1 MSENM
6 KPQIGHVYEIKSTM
20 YSGKVLVIDV
30 NNNDATIL
38 TCPTPTRRTKSY
50 DDLWKFTLNN
60 VEYYIKNDVKRIN
73 VSDIKSEAGV
83 LYESDDE
90 SYRYRILDYIFK
102 MTYGMSVPLSP
113 ITQQTQQ
120 TQQPQQP
127 QQVSA
132 DNSQL
137 VKMLKMEAEYARK
150 KYKEMKDELDN
161 LKKSKSTTNTTNET
175 KQEYDYDI
183 NRAITISEQME
194 AFGKKETMRMHGWL
208 DDGEIRRAYQ
218 VIVDFCGGADEH
230 TKKIFKEVL

>member
-6 KPQIGHVYEIKSTM
+6 KPEIGHVYEIKSTM

-90 SYRYRILDYIFK
+90 SYRYKILDYIFK
-102 MTYGMSVPLSP
+102 MTYGLSVPLSP
-113 ITQQTQQ
+113 IVE
-120 TQQPQQP
+120 QPQQP

-150 KYKEMKDELDN
+150 KYTEMKQELDN
-161 LKKSKSTTNTTNET
+161 LKKSKSTTNET
-175 KQEYDYDI
+175 KPNQEYDYDI

-218 VIVDFCGGADEH
+218 VIVDFCGGADER

>member
-30 NNNDATIL
+30 NDNDATIL

-73 VSDIKSEAGV
+73 VSDIKSESGV
-83 LYESDDE
+83 LYESNDE
-90 SYRYRILDYIFK
+90 SSRYQILDYIFR

-113 ITQQTQQ
+113 ITEQSQQ
-120 TQQPQQP
+120 TQQPP
-127 QQVSA
+127 QVST

-150 KYKEMKDELDN
+150 KYLEMKDELDK
-161 LKKSKSTTNTTNET
+161 LKKSKQTTNET
-175 KQEYDYDI
+175 KPNQEYDYDI